1 MRNSMLIGSISFA
14 LINFPIQLL
23 SALNGICTYI
33 MPAVV
38 FFFIRQT
45 QSPELAQTYLT
56 VIPLYSFL
64 ITVLSQFLLIMEP
77 ALVTITMGDHL
88 WMMINHLEKL
98 TKYHQKRIAYERES
112 GIRQHNRD
120 MLVIHHLDIS
130 VLHAVNAPLLQSDV
144 NLEAAHGQCILISGP
159 SGCGKTSLFR
169 ICAGLWPANAKQLI
183 LPERSHLIFIP
194 QRPYLPRGSLRFQV
208 LLLLKEHNHII
219 DQDIYQL
226 FQVVNLLYLLQR
238 YTLDT
243 IIDWPT
249 VLSVGEQQRL
259 SFIRLLAF
267 FTLTPNNDQLIRK
280 TLVLFDEATSAID
293 VTTEH
298 EIYARLIQLRVW
310 FVTIS
315 HRSSLVHLHAKSLH
329 FFSNKDRQ
337 QSIEQ
342 TQTECQVLTLNDGDD
357 EKKLEENENNE
368 IEAIDIK
375 YCQIDSESRK
385 NDDISN
391 VNEKDISKWRLILN
405 ILKFIHLPFQAND
418 KMLKLQTIV
427 AWLLTLG
434 VLGAS
439 TWSTYKFTK
448 QTASLYSVLSDYGSG
463 SISLVQAKESIKSN
477 IVNYVIL
484 MVATPTLFSL
494 TVGGG
499 QLLAT
504 LYTRRQMVFL
514 ARLLL
519 DRSFEEY
526 ENNLLYHSRHMTA
539 VPNILSHDIAEL
551 NSQVFHFIFGH
562 IYYTGIIGQIILA
575 IILAVLLGQQNGGS
589 IGVLIVYSFVLGVVR
604 LSIVNTYLVNYGIP
618 AAIFFHTWYSQGLA
632 DPTIANSF
640 ITLSVYMYNLFS
652 SWNYINYFGDP
663 LTHIQSIGIRIVGY
677 VERLRQINEHHRRL
691 AIDERERRRRQYIQ
705 SKLDEPSIIL
715 EHVDIRIPQ
724 SSHLLISDVN
734 LRLSSSDNLIITG
747 PSGCGKSTLLSLLAG
762 LILNETNN
770 DSVLRILPRQNT
782 IFLCQ
787 QLYLIKGTLREQL
800 SYLRK
805 AHGLGPITDDIRAQ
819 QLLNELGLSHLIDCY
834 LMDGEPQNWS
844 QLLSIGE
851 QQRLMMV
858 TAFLV
863 GTINAGHC
871 IAAKNEYL
879 TLEQNSGFFLASNR
893 YRSSRRGI
901 P

>member
-1 MRNSMLIGSISFA
+1 MAGISNDTNIFIQETSTTKKDRRYFLLLVSPLAWFKCCALIFCRTRARTRSNALLQYSIFLLVLLLMISSCYLFYAVAADAGQYNLYLSNVASNKSSIIDCRRQFDDLIWRTVIKTFFLGLIFGLIQACNVFLAAQWRQRLCDRFRELLFRSPNGCVLYATSQIDEDIPKSKIKGCLHGYMQRIQTNADCIILYASQRVELEYIERFILNMRNSMLIGSISFA

-23 SALNGICTYI
+23 SALNGMCTYI

-64 ITVLSQFLLIMEP
+64 ITVL
-77 ALVTITMGDHL
+77 
-88 WMMINHLEKL
+88 N
-98 TKYHQKRIAYERES
+98 
-112 GIRQHNRD
+112 
-120 MLVIHHLDIS
+120 
-130 VLHAVNAPLLQSDV
+130 AVNAPLLQSDV
-144 NLEAAHGQCILISGP
+144 NLEAARGQCILISGP

-385 NDDISN
+385 NDDMSN

-463 SISLVQAKESIKSN
+463 SISLAQAKESIKSN

-539 VPNILSHDIAEL
+539 IPNILSHDIAEM
-551 NSQVFHFIFGH
+551 N
-562 IYYTGIIGQIILA
+562 II
-575 IILAVLLGQQNGGS
+575 S
-589 IGVLIVYSFVLGVVR
+589 
-604 LSIVNTYLVNYGIP
+604 
-618 AAIFFHTWYSQGLA
+618 
-632 DPTIANSF
+632 D
-640 ITLSVYMYNLFS
+640 
-652 SWNYINYFGDP
+652 
-663 LTHIQSIGIRIVGY
+663 LTH
-677 VERLRQINEHHRRL
+677 
-691 AIDERERRRRQYIQ
+691 A
-705 SKLDEPSIIL
+705 
-715 EHVDIRIPQ
+715 
-724 SSHLLISDVN
+724 
-734 LRLSSSDNLIITG
+734 SSS
-747 PSGCGKSTLLSLLAG
+747 SSS
-762 LILNETNN
+762 
-770 DSVLRILPRQNT
+770 S
-782 IFLCQ
+782 FL
-787 QLYLIKGTLREQL
+787 
-800 SYLRK
+800 
-805 AHGLGPITDDIRAQ
+805 
-819 QLLNELGLSHLIDCY
+819 
-834 LMDGEPQNWS
+834 
-844 QLLSIGE
+844 
-851 QQRLMMV
+851 
-858 TAFLV
+858 
-863 GTINAGHC
+863 
-871 IAAKNEYL
+871 
-879 TLEQNSGFFLASNR
+879 
-893 YRSSRRGI
+893 
-901 P
+901 

>member
-1 MRNSMLIGSISFA
+1 MAGISNDTNIFIQETSTTKKDRRYFLLLVSPLAWFKCCALIFCRTRARTRSNALLQYSIFLLVLLLMISSCYLFYAVTADAGQYNLYLSNVASNKSSIIDCRRQFDDLIWRTVIKTFFLGLIFGLIQACNVFLAAQWRQRLCDRFRELLFRSPNGCVLYETSQIDEDIPKVITNDVKLFTSNFATLLFGSMFFTGIISVVAVIIIACVFLVRATNGDTSGILICFGAFIFCVLIILPSTQMYNWNLIKQSKIKGCLHGYMQRIQTNADCIILYASQRAELEYIERFILNMRNSMLIGSISFA

-23 SALNGICTYI
+23 SALNGMCTYI

-64 ITVLSQFLLIMEP
+64 ITVLI
-77 ALVTITMGDHL
+77 
-88 WMMINHLEKL
+88 
-98 TKYHQKRIAYERES
+98 
-112 GIRQHNRD
+112 
-120 MLVIHHLDIS
+120 
-130 VLHAVNAPLLQSDV
+130 
-144 NLEAAHGQCILISGP
+144 
-159 SGCGKTSLFR
+159 
-169 ICAGLWPANAKQLI
+169 
-183 LPERSHLIFIP
+183 
-194 QRPYLPRGSLRFQV
+194 
-208 LLLLKEHNHII
+208 
-219 DQDIYQL
+219 
-226 FQVVNLLYLLQR
+226 NLLYLLQR

-463 SISLVQAKESIKSN
+463 SISLAQAKESIKSN

-539 VPNILSHDIAEL
+539 IPNILSHDIAEM
-551 NSQVFHFIFGH
+551 N
-562 IYYTGIIGQIILA
+562 II
-575 IILAVLLGQQNGGS
+575 S
-589 IGVLIVYSFVLGVVR
+589 
-604 LSIVNTYLVNYGIP
+604 
-618 AAIFFHTWYSQGLA
+618 
-632 DPTIANSF
+632 D
-640 ITLSVYMYNLFS
+640 
-652 SWNYINYFGDP
+652 
-663 LTHIQSIGIRIVGY
+663 LTH
-677 VERLRQINEHHRRL
+677 
-691 AIDERERRRRQYIQ
+691 A
-705 SKLDEPSIIL
+705 
-715 EHVDIRIPQ
+715 
-724 SSHLLISDVN
+724 
-734 LRLSSSDNLIITG
+734 SSS
-747 PSGCGKSTLLSLLAG
+747 SSS
-762 LILNETNN
+762 
-770 DSVLRILPRQNT
+770 S
-782 IFLCQ
+782 FL
-787 QLYLIKGTLREQL
+787 
-800 SYLRK
+800 
-805 AHGLGPITDDIRAQ
+805 
-819 QLLNELGLSHLIDCY
+819 
-834 LMDGEPQNWS
+834 
-844 QLLSIGE
+844 
-851 QQRLMMV
+851 
-858 TAFLV
+858 
-863 GTINAGHC
+863 
-871 IAAKNEYL
+871 
-879 TLEQNSGFFLASNR
+879 
-893 YRSSRRGI
+893 
-901 P
+901 

>member
-144 NLEAAHGQCILISGP
+144 NLEAAHGQ
-159 SGCGKTSLFR
+159 
-169 ICAGLWPANAKQLI
+169 
-183 LPERSHLIFIP
+183 
-194 QRPYLPRGSLRFQV
+194 Y
-208 LLLLKEHNHII
+208 
-219 DQDIYQL
+219 
-226 FQVVNLLYLLQR
+226 
-238 YTLDT
+238 
-243 IIDWPT
+243 
-249 VLSVGEQQRL
+249 
-259 SFIRLLAF
+259 
-267 FTLTPNNDQLIRK
+267 
-280 TLVLFDEATSAID
+280 
-293 VTTEH
+293 
-298 EIYARLIQLRVW
+298 
-310 FVTIS
+310 
-315 HRSSLVHLHAKSLH
+315 
-329 FFSNKDRQ
+329 RQ

>member
-1 MRNSMLIGSISFA
+1 MAGISNDTNIFIQETSTTKKDRRYFLLLVSPLAWFKCCALIFCRTRARTRSNALLQYSIFLLVLLLMISSCYLFYAVTADAGQYNLYLSNVASNKSSIIDCRRQFDDLIWRTVIKTFFLGLIFGLIQACNVFLAAQWRQRLCDRFRELLFRSPNGCVLYETSQIDEDIPKSKIKGCLHGYMQRIQTNADCIILYASQRVELEYIERFILNMRNSMLIGSISFA

-23 SALNGICTYI
+23 SALNGMCTYI

-64 ITVLSQFLLIMEP
+64 ITVLI
-77 ALVTITMGDHL
+77 
-88 WMMINHLEKL
+88 
-98 TKYHQKRIAYERES
+98 
-112 GIRQHNRD
+112 
-120 MLVIHHLDIS
+120 
-130 VLHAVNAPLLQSDV
+130 
-144 NLEAAHGQCILISGP
+144 
-159 SGCGKTSLFR
+159 
-169 ICAGLWPANAKQLI
+169 
-183 LPERSHLIFIP
+183 
-194 QRPYLPRGSLRFQV
+194 
-208 LLLLKEHNHII
+208 
-219 DQDIYQL
+219 
-226 FQVVNLLYLLQR
+226 NLLYLLQR

-463 SISLVQAKESIKSN
+463 SISLAQAKESIKSN

-539 VPNILSHDIAEL
+539 IPNILSHDIAEM
-551 NSQVFHFIFGH
+551 N
-562 IYYTGIIGQIILA
+562 II
-575 IILAVLLGQQNGGS
+575 S
-589 IGVLIVYSFVLGVVR
+589 
-604 LSIVNTYLVNYGIP
+604 
-618 AAIFFHTWYSQGLA
+618 
-632 DPTIANSF
+632 D
-640 ITLSVYMYNLFS
+640 
-652 SWNYINYFGDP
+652 
-663 LTHIQSIGIRIVGY
+663 LTH
-677 VERLRQINEHHRRL
+677 
-691 AIDERERRRRQYIQ
+691 A
-705 SKLDEPSIIL
+705 
-715 EHVDIRIPQ
+715 
-724 SSHLLISDVN
+724 
-734 LRLSSSDNLIITG
+734 SSS
-747 PSGCGKSTLLSLLAG
+747 SSS
-762 LILNETNN
+762 
-770 DSVLRILPRQNT
+770 S
-782 IFLCQ
+782 FL
-787 QLYLIKGTLREQL
+787 
-800 SYLRK
+800 
-805 AHGLGPITDDIRAQ
+805 
-819 QLLNELGLSHLIDCY
+819 
-834 LMDGEPQNWS
+834 
-844 QLLSIGE
+844 
-851 QQRLMMV
+851 
-858 TAFLV
+858 
-863 GTINAGHC
+863 
-871 IAAKNEYL
+871 
-879 TLEQNSGFFLASNR
+879 
-893 YRSSRRGI
+893 
-901 P
+901 